1 MKPWG
6 NKAKNTDGT
15 EAELIDPE
23 VYFDFAF
30 SYDQDPEN
38 ILDAI
43 RIEWKRQVDNRL
55 DMKLL
60 DCFDTRRYW
69 WCT

>member
-6 NKAKNTDGT
+6 NKAKNTDET
-15 EAELIDPE
+15 EASLIDPE

-30 SYDQDPEN
+30 FCDQDPET

-43 RIEWKRQVDNRL
+43 RIEWRRQGGNML
-55 DMKLL
+55 DMMLL
-60 DCFDTRRYW
+60 DCFDTQ
-69 WCT
+69 TVLVV